1 LPKPQLLID
10 VLDDSQV
17 SGSQL
22 FGSSGDEADDIAA
35 VSQMGVEALERD
47 AAIRSAAGGEVTS
60 DRRP

>member
-1 LPKPQLLID
+1 MPKPQLLID